1 MSELLIMCIGAA
13 IAVVI
18 AKQFVDAVKK
28 EISAHDG
35 TSIKGGDDNR

>member
-1 MSELLIMCIGAA
+1 MSEFLVTCFGLIVA
-13 IAVVI
+13 III
-18 AKQFVDAVKK
+18 AKKFIKAIEK